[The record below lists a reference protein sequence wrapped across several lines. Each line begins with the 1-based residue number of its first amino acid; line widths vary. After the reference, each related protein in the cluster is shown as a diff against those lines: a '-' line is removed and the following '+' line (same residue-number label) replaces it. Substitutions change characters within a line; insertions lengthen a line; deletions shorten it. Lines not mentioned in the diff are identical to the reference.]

1 MATKVVEIFTLRLE
15 KKYLCSTKI
24 SIMPILDLYNHSE
37 HRKNLAHFASLASLA
52 AVDGEVNPYEKRI
65 LDRFAYKM
73 GISELEYKEV
83 MKKENKYPIDPSNS
97 LEERLERLHDL
108 FRIIFADHDIDDEEM
123 VLLKK
128 YAIGLGFPDKK
139 ADRIIEKSVA
149 IFSGRIDFDDYLY
162 LISQD

>member
-1 MATKVVEIFTLRLE
+1 
-15 KKYLCSTKI
+15 
-24 SIMPILDLYNHSE
+24 MPILDLYNHSE

-52 AVDGEVNPYEKRI
+52 AVDGEVNPSEKRI

-73 GISELEYKEV
+73 GISEFEYKEV
-83 MKKENKYPIDPSNS
+83 MKKDNKYPIDPSNS

-149 IFSGRIDFDDYLY
+149 IFSGRIDFDDYHY